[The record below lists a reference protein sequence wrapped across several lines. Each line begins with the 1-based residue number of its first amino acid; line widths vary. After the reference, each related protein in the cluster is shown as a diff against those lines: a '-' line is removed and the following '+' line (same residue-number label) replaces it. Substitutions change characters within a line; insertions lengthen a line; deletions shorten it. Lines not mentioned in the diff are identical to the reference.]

1 MTEAPLLVPQKRFQ
15 YLCDKLVEERRKSRR
30 GNIASAEGNLEIIDG
45 VPIPSLS
52 HRSRETF
59 AIPLRKRHC
68 DPFWLQPGN
77 GAPPSLSRIDNL
89 VEIFQPDKT
98 VRRNCLNVEEPFPH
112 FLADKFTNLNAIIPN
127 LG

>member
-59 AIPLRKRHC
+59 AIPVRKRHC
-68 DPFWLQPGN
+68 DPF
-77 GAPPSLSRIDNL
+77 
-89 VEIFQPDKT
+89 
-98 VRRNCLNVEEPFPH
+98 
-112 FLADKFTNLNAIIPN
+112 
-127 LG
+127 